1 MTAANGAYY
10 GTVITLNGW
19 SIYDVNMTLKVTLFE
34 LIYLSIN
41 FYDFIIWNRLCIYII
56 RISMGNI

>member
-19 SIYDVNMTLKVTLFE
+19 SIYEVRITLNVTLFE
-34 LIYLSIN
+34 LISLSLI
-41 FYDFIIWNRLCIYII
+41 LL
-56 RISMGNI
+56 